1 MLNDYKG
8 LKLIASSNPHI
19 RNNEDTRSIM
29 LDVIIALCPALIMSV
44 IRFGFRA
51 LISVLVSVVSA
62 MFFEWLYRKLM
73 HKTQTLGDLSAAVTG
88 VLLAFVCPVTLPYWM
103 LIVGNFFA
111 IFLVKQLYGGLGKNF
126 LNPALAGR
134 AALVACYTSQMTS
147 WIDPASGKAPLFGG
161 ADVVTAA
168 TPLAMMKGGEFAEV
182 TAQYSLSDMFIGNI
196 GGSLG
201 EISAMMLLIG
211 GLYLIFRKV
220 ISWQIPVAY
229 IGTVAVLTFLFPQGN
244 DAMSWMLYNVLG
256 GGLFLGA
263 FFMATDYVTSPVTK
277 KGQLIFGIDCVAM
290 CVNDVICAGAKPL
303 VFLDYIA
310 CGRNIPE
317 KIAEIVKGVAEG
329 CVQADC
335 SLVGGETAEHPG
347 MMPEDEYDLAGFTV
361 GVVDKEKILSNE
373 TMKPGDVILALPS
386 TGVHSN
392 GFSLVRKIFDIDND
406 PDVLKTAP
414 AELGGKT
421 LGEALLAPTKIYVK
435 PVLKVLEEVDVKGI
449 SHITGGGFYENIP
462 RSLKKGCCARIRK
475 ADVRTPA
482 LFHLMEKVGGISE
495 HDMFNTFNMGVGMV
509 LTVPAEQAD
518 KALDILHANGEPET
532 YRLGVIAEGEGVELC

>member
-220 ISWQIPVAY
+220 ISWHIPVAY
-229 IGTVAVLTFLFPQGN
+229 IATVAILTLIAAPAGISGV
-244 DAMSWMLYNVLG
+244 DYMLYNVFG
-256 GGLFLGA
+256 GGLMLGA
-263 FFMATDYVTSPVTK
+263 IFMATDYATSPVTK
-277 KGQLIFGIDCVAM
+277 PGQIIFGIGCGLLTCFIRRFGSYPEGVCYSILIMNCTTWLLDKY
-290 CVNDVICAGAKPL
+290 IRPTIYGAPK
-303 VFLDYIA
+303 
-310 CGRNIPE
+310 
-317 KIAEIVKGVAEG
+317 
-329 CVQADC
+329 
-335 SLVGGETAEHPG
+335 
-347 MMPEDEYDLAGFTV
+347 
-361 GVVDKEKILSNE
+361 KEK
-373 TMKPGDVILALPS
+373 K
-386 TGVHSN
+386 
-392 GFSLVRKIFDIDND
+392 
-406 PDVLKTAP
+406 
-414 AELGGKT
+414 
-421 LGEALLAPTKIYVK
+421 EAAAK
-435 PVLKVLEEVDVKGI
+435 
-449 SHITGGGFYENIP
+449 
-462 RSLKKGCCARIRK
+462 
-475 ADVRTPA
+475 
-482 LFHLMEKVGGISE
+482 
-495 HDMFNTFNMGVGMV
+495 
-509 LTVPAEQAD
+509 
-518 KALDILHANGEPET
+518 
-532 YRLGVIAEGEGVELC
+532 